1 MIRAVV
7 VFIKMF
13 SFEAQQKE
21 TIYNPRVFHH
31 GQLKVQATGQNKMC
45 ILPIIILSLR
55 CFTVFLFSS
64 DTFLFKPKNMWQCE
78 LNIVTLYSC
87 IQFLS
92 LNKYRIQGHTKQ
104 ITYYLYEYK
113 TQEYELEKQLDVG
126 KQQKVSKR
134 WIMCLVYLALRFS
147 RSYYYI
153 MLWTNYAQIFVT
165 TTT

>member
-31 GQLKVQATGQNKMC
+31 CQLNLQATGQNKMC

-64 DTFLFKPKNMWQCE
+64 DTFLSKPKNMWQCRIE
-78 LNIVTLYSC
+78 YCNIVFMYSILEPKPKC
-87 IQFLS
+87 V
-92 LNKYRIQGHTKQ
+92 YRNQGHTQ
-104 ITYYLYEYK
+104 WITYYLYEHK
-113 TQEYELEKQLDVG
+113 TQEYD
-126 KQQKVSKR
+126 
-134 WIMCLVYLALRFS
+134 ALGPHHH
-147 RSYYYI
+147 
-153 MLWTNYAQIFVT
+153 
-165 TTT
+165 